1 MAKRVKLRAADGHE
15 LDAFRSDP
23 KGAPRGGL
31 VVLQEIFGLTHHLDR
46 LCDSFAEAGYA
57 VCAPALFDRVERNVA
72 LGYVGDDYQK
82 ARDLRAKL
90 NDAWILADCKAA
102 VDSLA
107 PIGKVGV
114 IGYCF
119 GGLVAWHCATGI
131 DGLACAISL
140 YGGGIAKIA
149 DRKPRC
155 PVQFHFGDHDR
166 SISLAD
172 VHTIR
177 TAHPDLPSYVY
188 DDAPHGFCTDD
199 REGAFRPGPCQRATG
214 RSLDFLRQ
222 HVG

>member
-1 MAKRVKLRAADGHE
+1 MAKRVKLHAADGHE
-15 LDAFRSDP
+15 LAAFRADP
-23 KGAPRGGL
+23 KGAPRAG
-31 VVLQEIFGLTHHLDR
+31 VVALQEIFGLTPHMDR
-46 LCDSFAEAGYA
+46 LCDAFAEAGYA
-57 VCAPALFDRVERNVA
+57 VCAPALFDRIERNVS
-72 LGYVGDDYQK
+72 LGYVGDEYQK

-90 NDAWILADCKAA
+90 DDAWILADCKAA
-102 VDSLA
+102 VDSLKPA
-107 PIGKVGV
+107 GKVGV

-140 YGGGIAKIA
+140 YGGGVAAIA

-166 SISLAD
+166 SISMAD
-172 VHTIR
+172 VHKIR
-177 TAHPDLPSYVY
+177 IAHPDLPSYVY

-199 REGAFRPGPCQRATG
+199 REGAFRPAACQRATN
-214 RSLDFLRQ
+214 RALDFLRQ